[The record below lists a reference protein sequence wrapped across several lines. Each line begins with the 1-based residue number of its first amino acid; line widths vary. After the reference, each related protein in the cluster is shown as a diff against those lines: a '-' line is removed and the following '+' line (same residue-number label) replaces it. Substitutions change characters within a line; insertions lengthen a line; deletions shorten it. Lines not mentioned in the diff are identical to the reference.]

1 MNRMLSTLTPS
12 SRARLAGTLYLIV
25 VLTGIFSLLYV
36 PSRLFTDDAV
46 LQFNRIREAE
56 SLFRWGIAAGII
68 CYLAFTFL
76 PLVLYTIFHQTDRSA
91 AVLMVV
97 LALLSVPI
105 SFMNLA
111 HKLQVLD
118 LLHQGQGMSL
128 ETGAAAVQLQL
139 QAYDHGIFILQVF
152 WGLWLF
158 PFGYLVYRSGLVPR
172 ILGILLMLGCL
183 GYLIQVFVP
192 LLYPGYRQWSMR
204 SLVSLPASL
213 GEIGTCLWLLIMGV
227 RTRSNN

>member
-36 PSRLFTDDAV
+36 PSRLFTDDAI

-56 SLFRWGIAAGII
+56 SLFRWGIAAGIV

-76 PLVLYTIFHQTDRSA
+76 PLVLYTVFHSTHREA
-91 AVLMVV
+91 AILMVV
-97 LALLSVPI
+97 LALLSIPI
-105 SFMNLA
+105 SFMNLG
-111 HKLQVLD
+111 HYLQVLD
-118 LLHQGQGMSL
+118 LLHQDKGLSH
-128 ETGAAAVQLQL
+128 EANAIAVQIQL
-139 QAYDHGIFILQVF
+139 QAYDHGIFLLQVF

-192 LLYPGYRQWSMR
+192 LLYPAYRQWSMR

-213 GEIGTCLWLLIMGV
+213 GEIGTCLWLLIAGV
-227 RTRSNN
+227 KTRPKN